1 MMRWVRDGVRRRRW
15 YDMMIDVKVAEKARK
30 K

>member
-1 MMRWVRDGVRRRRW
+1 VRDGVRRRRW
-15 YDMMIDVKVAEKARK
+15 YDMMIDAKVAEKARK